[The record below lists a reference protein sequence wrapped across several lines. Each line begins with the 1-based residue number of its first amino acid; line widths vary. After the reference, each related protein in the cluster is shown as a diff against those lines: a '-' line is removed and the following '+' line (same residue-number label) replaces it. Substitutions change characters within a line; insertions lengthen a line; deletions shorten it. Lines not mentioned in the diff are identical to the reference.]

1 MPCCAPAPAVAKA
14 PDLPLSAPTKRL
26 RDWSRILVPAGILLV
41 ALVFRWWAIDLKPAH
56 FDEGINGWF
65 ADGMRSQGFFRYD
78 PTNYHGPLH
87 FYAVF
92 VSQTL
97 FGRSLEALR
106 LPAVLPSLAAVW
118 VLLALG
124 RWFGR
129 GTARWAALAMALS
142 PAYVFYGR
150 YSIHESW
157 LVFFNILLFAGLV
170 GLWKEG
176 RRRDLLA
183 FVAGITGL
191 ILTKETYL
199 IQIGSLALAWGCLWL
214 WDKAVP
220 GEGSLRWSSAGWHR
234 QDLALS
240 FGLALLVIVFF
251 YSGNFVHW
259 HGLHGLWQTWA
270 AWIETGVKSGGHEKT
285 TFDLF
290 GGPLNWYW
298 IWLMLRYEWPALLG
312 LVGSVACLAR
322 VPQEMRL
329 AAIYGWG
336 LLLAYSIVPYKTPWC
351 IIAFLWPFYLVAGG
365 WIPRLFRAGVW
376 AGWLAVGAVAG
387 SIAGS
392 TVSMVFLNFSRF
404 DDPKEP
410 YVYVQTFRD
419 SAHFTEPLF
428 AAVKRDPRAL
438 HWRGE
443 VLLSS
448 YFPLP
453 WTLGDFTNIAWYGG
467 SGWPERLG
475 GDFVVGDLSR
485 AEEIRELLRA
495 SGFEYTEVEFRL
507 RDAQEPAI
515 AFFRRDRFPAL
526 PARPLPP

>member
-1 MPCCAPAPAVAKA
+1 VAKA
-14 PDLPLSAPTKRL
+14 LDHSLTPPAASRPSAAWTRFLIP
-26 RDWSRILVPAGILLV
+26 IGILLL
-41 ALVFRWWAIDLKPAH
+41 AGVFRWWAIDSKPAH

-65 ADGMRSQGFFRYD
+65 ADGMRATGFYRYD

-92 VSQTL
+92 VSQSL

-118 VLLALG
+118 ALLALG
-124 RWFGR
+124 RWMGTT
-129 GTARWAALAMALS
+129 TARWAALAMALS
-142 PAYVFYGR
+142 PAFVFYGR

-157 LVFFNILLFAGLV
+157 LVFFNILLFAGLL

-183 FVAGITGL
+183 VVVGITGL

-199 IQIGSLALAWGCLWL
+199 IQIGSLALAWLCLWL
-214 WDKAVP
+214 WNFAVP
-220 GEGSLRWSSAGWHR
+220 GVGSLRWSAARWNQR
-234 QDLALS
+234 DLALAV
-240 FGLALLVIVFF
+240 GGGVLAIVFF

-259 HGLHGLWQTWA
+259 AGLHGLWQTWA
-270 AWIETGVKSGGHEKT
+270 AWIDTGVKSGGHEKT
-285 TFDLF
+285 SFDLW

-298 IWLMLRYEWPALLG
+298 VWLMLRYEWPALLG
-312 LVGSVACLAR
+312 LAGSVACVAK
-322 VPQEMRL
+322 VPQELRL
-329 AAIYGWG
+329 TAIYGCG
-336 LLLAYSIVPYKTPWC
+336 LLLAYSVVPYKTPWC
-351 IIAFLWPFYLVAGG
+351 IIAFLWPFYLVAAG
-365 WIPRLFRAGVW
+365 WIRLLPRW
-376 AGWLAVGAVAG
+376 AGHVLSVAIALSILG
-387 SIAGS
+387 SSFFMAR
-392 TVSMVFLNFSRF
+392 LNFVRF

-410 YVYVQTFRD
+410 YVYVQTLRD
-419 SAHFTEPLF
+419 SELFTQPLL
-428 AAVKRDPRAL
+428 AAAARDPRAL

-453 WTLGDFTNIAWYGG
+453 WNLGDFTNIAWYGG
-467 SGWPERLG
+467 SGWPDRLA

-485 AEEIRELLRA
+485 AEEIRELLRP
-495 SGFEYTEVEFRL
+495 SGHDYVEVEFQL

-515 AFFRRDRFPAL
+515 AFFRRERFPNL
-526 PARPLPP
+526 PARPLPPEL